1 MFNSKVPYVTIRTSE
16 LQLFEVNI
24 YKIIALIFFFILDAV
39 ETKFGLSS
47 AELATVWEPM
57 LESIKSKRRNIK
69 AKIRKSV
76 IKPSTLFFYIYY
88 KICFITVVSFR

>member
-1 MFNSKVPYVTIRTSE
+1 MFNSKVPYVTRASRQQE
-16 LQLFEVNI
+16 QRRQKKHGQPN
-24 YKIIALIFFFILDAV
+24 YNYSRLISTRLSFLYSFFILDV
-39 ETKFGLSS
+39 IETKFGLSS

-76 IKPSTLFFYIYY
+76 IKPSTLFF
-88 KICFITVVSFR
+88 